1 MDENNKYLL
10 AYFILLCI
18 SIIITFLI
26 YFLYQSEQSLYFN
39 IIKLISLIEIS
50 FLFSK
55 FISLDITKTYIRTKI
70 ISLYTLKSLTWPIKF
85 NYDYIN
91 ANIYLYQATKSIYL
105 FLNIMLCIETIK
117 LIKRPFS
124 HSKHQINIYILIS
137 VLIFIVSIILQKCMG
152 VFNYAIIN
160 DVLYFI
166 FIAGG
171 IISIVFVI
179 IRFCLGR
186 PLIQGAKN
194 FFVLRHIIYILF
206 LTIIFMNELSF
217 CRINITTRNI
227 FVFCLGIIMSLVKI
241 SEKMYFCEN
250 TSSKK
255 SRKKGAS
262 SMISSN
268 LNVEFMCCILYGMTD
283 IFMKNKNNIQN
294 HIKDTKEKTHF
305 IKYLNTVDNKKNDIK
320 SLILEVSSEQEEKLI
335 EDKDKEYMKQR
346 VI

>member
-137 VLIFIVSIILQKCMG
+137 VLIFI
-152 VFNYAIIN
+152 F
-160 DVLYFI
+160 
-166 FIAGG
+166 
-171 IISIVFVI
+171 
-179 IRFCLGR
+179 
-186 PLIQGAKN
+186 
-194 FFVLRHIIYILF
+194 
-206 LTIIFMNELSF
+206 
-217 CRINITTRNI
+217 
-227 FVFCLGIIMSLVKI
+227 
-241 SEKMYFCEN
+241 
-250 TSSKK
+250 
-255 SRKKGAS
+255 
-262 SMISSN
+262 
-268 LNVEFMCCILYGMTD
+268 
-283 IFMKNKNNIQN
+283 
-294 HIKDTKEKTHF
+294 
-305 IKYLNTVDNKKNDIK
+305 
-320 SLILEVSSEQEEKLI
+320 
-335 EDKDKEYMKQR
+335 
-346 VI
+346 